1 MEHMNH
7 PLPSSVPE
15 HHKAPLLG
23 DAPSGTSFYT
33 NERQQDSYPTLAS
46 ILSSLSS
53 ASVSATTTTT
63 SNGPT
68 TSITNRVHQM
78 IYDLLYAIEQ
88 ISDLLRTSLVYVSG
102 TQNDFGDVQLSVD
115 LQADAILWQ
124 MASESSVVH
133 YASSEEEPTLRNM
146 QVQPPPP
153 PLHEEEEG
161 GGGEGDARPTKK
173 KENDGFIICWDPL
186 DGSSIV
192 DNNWAVG
199 TIVGVWPAATS
210 SNYNNRNNNDNHEE
224 DTTNKRTTSATSESS
239 PPWTDGTVTGRDQ
252 VTSLV
257 AMYGPRTTI
266 LVALEDGTYEFTYT
280 YSPNTK
286 TTTTTTSSGNNV
298 TTTTSTNASVESQEE
313 EEALQKLRRMEHTGK
328 YWICTR
334 SKIQIAPTTTSK
346 CRIFSP
352 ANLRVVTEL
361 SWYDRIIRYYM
372 QQRYTLRYTGGL
384 VPDLYQQFTKGMGIY
399 MNPISTQSPA
409 KLRLTFE
416 VAPMALLIEK
426 AGGTTSDCRAGIHP
440 FSILDIPITAID
452 QRTAFC
458 CGTTSEVQQFHT
470 MMMGG

>member
-1 MEHMNH
+1 
-7 PLPSSVPE
+7 
-15 HHKAPLLG
+15 
-23 DAPSGTSFYT
+23 
-33 NERQQDSYPTLAS
+33 
-46 ILSSLSS
+46 
-53 ASVSATTTTT
+53 
-63 SNGPT
+63 
-68 TSITNRVHQM
+68 M

-124 MASESSVVH
+124 MAYESSVVH

-146 QVQPPPP
+146 QALLPP
-153 PLHEEEEG
+153 PLQEEG
-161 GGGEGDARPTKK
+161 VGGEDTRPTKK
-173 KENDGFIICWDPL
+173 KENNGFIICWDPL

-199 TIVGVWPAATS
+199 TIVGVWPAATTINHTNCDS
-210 SNYNNRNNNDNHEE
+210 NNNEE
-224 DTTNKRTTSATSESS
+224 DTTNERTTTATSESS

-280 YSPNTK
+280 YSPNAK
-286 TTTTTTSSGNNV
+286 TTTTTASSNNV
-298 TTTTSTNASVESQEE
+298 TTTTTSTNASVVSQEE

-352 ANLRVVTEL
+352 ANLRVITEL

-470 MMMGG
+470 MMMEGSK